1 MSKWY
6 NSLAGSASFAQL
18 RPRTKSGLRNSILLM
33 ALCTLTISMDLSG
46 FFASNARKHI
56 TLTVFGQIK
65 SNQLGGPFCAP
76 LMSAGSGEKSKR
88 VTPIKLTTQ
97 FKRVIFKQVIVPIP
111 VAKQKETK
119 KKLPHRGKDGR
130 HIGPRRAASSGKG
143 KKEQTWTEADI
154 EEAFDLWEANPS
166 KKPEEQLSKRQI
178 SQKTGVPYTTVCERL
193 SGRRG
198 GGKRGKITG
207 GKRTGKVLDE
217 GKQAG
222 SQAGNRNWT
231 YRSITRL
238 TSTLT

>member
-1 MSKWY
+1 M
-6 NSLAGSASFAQL
+6 
-18 RPRTKSGLRNSILLM
+18 RNSISLM

-97 FKRVIFKQVIVPIP
+97 FKRVIFKWVIVPIP

-166 KKPEEQLSKRQI
+166 KKPEEQLFKRQI

-198 GGKRGKITG
+198 GGKRGKIAG
-207 GKRTGKVLDE
+207 GKRTGKVLDK

-222 SQAGNRNWT
+222 SQAGNCNRT

>member
-18 RPRTKSGLRNSILLM
+18 RPRTKSGLRNSISLM

-46 FFASNARKHI
+46 FFASNAIKHI

-97 FKRVIFKQVIVPIP
+97 FKRVIFKWVIVLIP
-111 VAKQKETK
+111 VVKQKEMK
-119 KKLPHRGKDGR
+119 KKLPHHGKDGR
-130 HIGPRRAASSGKG
+130 CIGPRRAASSGKG

-193 SGRRG
+193 SGCRG
-198 GGKRGKITG
+198 GGKRGKIAG
-207 GKRTGKVLDE
+207 GNRTGKVLDE
-217 GKQAG
+217 GKQVG
-222 SQAGNRNWT
+222 SQAGNRNRT
-231 YRSITRL
+231 YRSITHL